1 MTKCILIYELEKSL
15 RKNLILFYHKK
26 ISNMEQWKAIS
37 SHYWYSI
44 SESWRI
50 SNSKSKIIWTHL
62 HRKWYIFSNIKWHP
76 LVHRLVAIAFIP
88 NPLNLP
94 EVNHKDWNKLNCHKD
109 NLEWS
114 TWSDNVKHA
123 YSLWLMKNNMKWKF
137 WSENHSSV
145 SIRQFDISWKFIKSF
160 WSQLEAMR
168 ETWVLNTKISDCC
181 KWRQKTAGWFI
192 WKYS

>member
-1 MTKCILIYELEKSL
+1 MESYFITLLIFNF
-15 RKNLILFYHKK
+15 RVMKNFKFKMKK
-26 ISNMEQWKAIS
+26 G
-37 SHYWYSI
+37 
-44 SESWRI
+44 
-50 SNSKSKIIWTHL
+50 
-62 HRKWYIFSNIKWHP
+62 YIFSNIKWHP

-168 ETWVLNTKISDCC
+168 ETWVLNGSRLGEVAVTKCLIEIKML
-181 KWRQKTAGWFI
+181 KW
-192 WKYS
+192 